1 MSNKLYVTEL
11 WKKTYPG
18 ASVGVMVL
26 SNVCNMEQCE
36 ELENCKRE
44 LETKLRAKFLNEGD
58 LSSYNPIKVYTEY
71 YKRYSK
77 TYHVLQQLKSLVFK
91 GKSIPCG
98 AGLVEAMYMAELG
111 NCLLTAGHDYETLKF
126 PLKIDVAIG
135 NEKYI
140 LINEKEQVVKP
151 GDMIIA
157 DTEGIISSIIHGPD
171 SRSRI
176 VPGTQKVVFIV
187 YAPSGISKK
196 LVVDHLSDIYAY
208 VKVVSPE
215 VQIERQEVYS

>member
-11 WKKTYPG
+11 WRKTYPG
-18 ASVGVMVL
+18 ASAGLMVL

-44 LETKLRAKFLNEGD
+44 LETKLRAKFLNVGD
-58 LSSYNPIKVYTEY
+58 LSSYNSIQVYTDY

-91 GKSIPCG
+91 GKCIPRG
-98 AGLVEAMYMAELG
+98 AGLVEAMFMAELE
-111 NCLLTAGHDYETLKF
+111 NCLLTAGHDYEALKF
-126 PLKIDVAIG
+126 PLKLDVAIG
-135 NEKYI
+135 NEKYV
-140 LINEKEQVVKP
+140 LLNGQEQIVRP
-151 GDMIIA
+151 GDMMIV

-176 VPGTQKVVFIV
+176 VPSTQKVVFLV
-187 YAPSGISKK
+187 YAPAGISKD
-196 LVVDHLSDIYAY
+196 LVFDHLSDIYAY
-208 VKVVSPE
+208 VKLVSPDA
-215 VQIERQEVYS
+215 QIERQEVYS

>member
-1 MSNKLYVTEL
+1 LYVTEL

-18 ASVGVMVL
+18 ASVGLMVI
-26 SNVCNMEQCE
+26 SNVCNMEHCE

-44 LETKLRAKFLNEGD
+44 LEIKLRARFLNEGD

-91 GKSIPCG
+91 GKCIPRG
-98 AGLVEAMYMAELG
+98 AGLVEAMFMAEIE
-111 NCLLTAGHDYETLKF
+111 NCLLTAGHNYEALKF
-126 PLKIDVAIG
+126 PLKLDVAMG
-135 NEKYI
+135 NEKYVLMNGKDQI
-140 LINEKEQVVKP
+140 VKP
-151 GDMIIA
+151 SDMMIA
-157 DTEGIISSIIHGPD
+157 DTEGVISSIIHGPD

-176 VPGTQKVVFIV
+176 MPGTHKVVFVV
-187 YAPSGISKK
+187 YAPSGISKN

-208 VKVVSPE
+208 VKLVSPDAH
-215 VQIERQEVYS
+215 IERQEVYS